1 MADEQQYTE
10 CSLDEIE
17 VLAAKYPEIAEAIEF
32 GVDIGML
39 IDNLK
44 RPVAERIRRLQNA
57 LETFNK
63 LQNAKKL

>member
-10 CSLDEIE
+10 CSFDEIE
-17 VLAAKYPEIAEAIEF
+17 ALAAKHPEIAEAIEF
-32 GVDIGML
+32 GVDIRML